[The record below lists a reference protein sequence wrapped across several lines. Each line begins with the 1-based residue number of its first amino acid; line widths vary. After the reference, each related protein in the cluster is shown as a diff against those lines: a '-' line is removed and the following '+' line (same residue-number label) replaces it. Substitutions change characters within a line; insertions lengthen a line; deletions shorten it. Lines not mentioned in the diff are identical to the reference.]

1 MKVNDYDIKID
12 TSQIFDKESVQ
23 RWADKAID
31 INDLIRDF
39 EKFTSKEYRLSL
51 HIAFGFIEW
60 PNEDEVVAI
69 QDRALWHHDKQVVLM
84 VAGSRVHKAI
94 VAEEQKYDIHFERI
108 DEETMNKIY
117 SKTFYR
123 FTDEDGK
130 RIGIAMRPLHDFL
143 PMPEIKLSGDFDL
156 LKDLSRLHL
165 SPKEYGM
172 KLMKRKRKK

>member
-12 TSQIFDKESVQ
+12 TFLFFDKESVQ

-39 EKFTSKEYRLSL
+39 EKFTSKEYRLTL

-69 QDRALWHHDKQVVLM
+69 KDRALWHHDKQVVLM

-94 VAEEQKYDIHFERI
+94 VAEEQKHDIHFERI

-117 SKTFYR
+117 SKTFFR

-130 RIGIAMRPLHDFL
+130 HIGIAMRPLCDFL
-143 PMPEIKLSGDFDL
+143 PMSEIKLFGDFDL
-156 LKDLSRLHL
+156 LKDLDKFTWVEPMR
-165 SPKEYGM
+165 KEATP
-172 KLMKRKRKK
+172 